1 MKTFTLQPTW
11 AWLVLLSAGVGL
23 AACTP
28 KEEAAST
35 ADATAAAA
43 ARDARYVA
51 MARGR
56 VDVPGGLLRVTN
68 VQGGAVQR
76 WSVKPGD
83 TVTQGQVLAQLDTRE
98 ASNTLQQAK
107 VEQAHAEAEL
117 RALQARLPGART
129 RATRLQQA
137 QAAGAGS
144 GQAVDDA
151 RAVVTDAEQQLAV
164 QQTALAVV
172 KQRAAQ
178 ATQTLAMA
186 TIRAPAAG
194 RIVQRTAEVGEYVPA
209 HGVLLHLLPDVPRIV
224 RADLNESMISRVK
237 AGMRAEVVS
246 MVDGATVYSARVLSI
261 GDVFGPPG
269 AADTAGNDNA
279 TDTRVVECLL
289 QLDQTDLRVG
299 QRVMVRFLPLGSAAT
314 SAASAGAGAPVQAQS
329 PSQSPASAA
338 APVAASKA
346 PAAKP

>member
-1 MKTFTLQPTW
+1 MNDPYLARSRTTSIAACAVVSL
-11 AWLVLLSAGVGL
+11 ACGL
-23 AACTP
+23 AACSP
-28 KEEAAST
+28 KPDAAAT

-43 ARDARYVA
+43 ASDARFVA

-56 VDVPGGLLRVTN
+56 VDVPGGLLRVTS

-83 TVTQGQVLAQLDTRE
+83 SVTQGQVLAQLDTRE
-98 ASNTLQQAK
+98 ANNVLQQAK

-117 RALQARLPGART
+117 RALQARLPSART

-151 RAVVTDAEQQLAV
+151 RAAVTDAEQQLAV

-178 ATQTLAMA
+178 ATQTLAIA

-194 RIVQRTAEVGEYVPA
+194 RVVLRTAEVGEYVDA
-209 HGVLLHLLPDVPRIV
+209 HGVLLHLLPDGPRIV
-224 RADLNESMISRVK
+224 RADLSESMISRIK
-237 AGMRAEVVS
+237 TGMRAEVVS
-246 MVDGATVYSARVLSI
+246 VADGATIYSARVLSI

-269 AADTAGNDNA
+269 AADTSGNDNA

-299 QRVMVRFLPLGSAAT
+299 QRVMVRFLPAGAAVVGGAVSASAANVVP
-314 SAASAGAGAPVQAQS
+314 PV
-329 PSQSPASAA
+329 PASAA
-338 APVAASKA
+338 AKPVAKT
-346 PAAKP
+346 P